1 MAESK
6 VQETLKKLIYVG
18 VGLAAQT
25 AEKYQHTVDDL
36 VKKGKISDK
45 EGKKIVDDLLKKTE
59 DRRDELEKK
68 FNQSIKKLGYVSVT
82 EMEKLSKRVEKLENE
97 LKASKKKPAAAPA
110 KKAGVS
116 KAAPA
121 AKKEESAA

>member
-25 AEKYQHTVDDL
+25 AERYQHTVDDL
-36 VKKGKISDK
+36 VKKGKITDK

-68 FNQSIKKLGYVSVT
+68 FNQTIKKLGYVSVS
-82 EMEKLSKRVEKLENE
+82 EMEKLSRRIEKLENE
-97 LKASKKKPAAAPA
+97 LKASKKAAPAA

-116 KAAPA
+116 KSAPKKESGTPA
-121 AKKEESAA
+121 A